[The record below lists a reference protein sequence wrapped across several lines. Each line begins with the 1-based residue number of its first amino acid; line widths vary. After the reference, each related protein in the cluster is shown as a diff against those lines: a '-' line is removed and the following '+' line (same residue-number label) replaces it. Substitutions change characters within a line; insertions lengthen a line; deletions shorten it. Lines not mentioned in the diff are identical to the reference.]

1 MVYFFDKRIISHFN
15 FELILL
21 ILPLAFLSHHLILE
35 TNEILAQ
42 KQLIYY
48 SLAAIAFFV
57 IFIIPLRSLI
67 RFIPI
72 VYWLGIFLLLMVEF
86 FGTTKLGATR
96 WLEIPFTHFT
106 IQPSELFK
114 PAFLLMLGFL
124 IANRPPPREGYGV
137 KDFLYLSFYIL
148 LPFVL
153 IAKEPDLGTALI
165 LLLVGYG
172 VLFLIGINWKI
183 ILSIVLLIG
192 ISSPFIYTYLIK
204 DYQKKRIHDF
214 ISEEPS
220 YHVKQ
225 SMIAIGSGG
234 LLGKEKEEATQTQ
247 LKFLP
252 IATSDF
258 IFASFVERYGFI
270 GSIGL
275 IFLYL
280 LLILHLL
287 LLYNHFKKD
296 YLISVFASGLGLLIF
311 LNMSVNILMV
321 IGFAPVVG
329 LPLPLF
335 SYGGSSFINFVV
347 LFAILENLIAFRFM
361 DSYDFNRKL

>member
-1 MVYFFDKRIISHFN
+1 
-15 FELILL
+15 
-21 ILPLAFLSHHLILE
+21 
-35 TNEILAQ
+35 
-42 KQLIYY
+42 
-48 SLAAIAFFV
+48 
-57 IFIIPLRSLI
+57 
-67 RFIPI
+67 
-72 VYWLGIFLLLMVEF
+72 
-86 FGTTKLGATR
+86 
-96 WLEIPFTHFT
+96 
-106 IQPSELFK
+106 
-114 PAFLLMLGFL
+114 
-124 IANRPPPREGYGV
+124 
-137 KDFLYLSFYIL
+137 
-148 LPFVL
+148 
-153 IAKEPDLGTALI
+153 
-165 LLLVGYG
+165 LLVGYG
-172 VLFLIGINWKI
+172 VLFLMGINWKI
-183 ILSIVLLIG
+183 IVSILLIIG
-192 ISSPFIYTYLIK
+192 IASPFIYTYLIK

-234 LLGKEKEEATQTQ
+234 FLGKKKEDATQTQ

-258 IFASFVERYGFI
+258 IFASYVERYGFL

-275 IFLYL
+275 VFLYL
-280 LLILHLL
+280 LLIIHLL
-287 LLYNHFKKD
+287 LLYHHFKTD

-335 SYGGSSFINFVV
+335 SYGGSSFINFIV